1 MMGCSQDLL
10 AWLLF
15 PPSFWPFAWGEEIF
29 VLLPSPP
36 TAPICPRPFMYQD
49 AFSPLDELPPHSP
62 PEVDVERMLQ
72 QLQDPDP
79 RLRMQAARAFCEIEE
94 PHAVPSLLALLRDPC
109 PLVRVGA
116 AYALGR
122 NSDPCEVELLIDSL
136 RRDWNGYVRKG
147 LVWAL
152 GNAKDPRAYPVL
164 LEVLAGDITA
174 VRLWAASAL
183 GQLAQ
188 AQVLPGPAL
197 QEVAAAL
204 CRGLAHDPV
213 AAVRGN
219 CAWSLGI
226 LGQHLK
232 PATPYTA
239 LYQMLTKQLLASAS
253 GDPDWGVQDDAR
265 LALQKLADPDLLEK
279 LGNFD

>member
-1 MMGCSQDLL
+1 MQ
-10 AWLLF
+10 
-15 PPSFWPFAWGEEIF
+15 E
-29 VLLPSPP
+29 
-36 TAPICPRPFMYQD
+36 D
-49 AFSPLDELPPHSP
+49 AFSPLEPLDELPPHSP
-62 PEVDVERMLQ
+62 PEVDVELMLQ

-79 RLRMQAARAFCEIEE
+79 YLRMQAARAFCEIEE
-94 PHAVPSLLALLRDPC
+94 PRAVKPLLALVRDPC

-122 NSDPCEVELLIDSL
+122 NPDPAEVEVLIEGL
-136 RRDWNGYVRKG
+136 RWDWNGYVRKG

-164 LEVLAGDITA
+164 LEVLAGDIAA

-188 AQVLPGPAL
+188 AQALPGPAL
-197 QEVAAAL
+197 DEVVAAL
-204 CRGLAHDPV
+204 CRGLAQDPI

-226 LGQHLK
+226 LGQQVKLALED
-232 PATPYTA
+232 PIVYT
-239 LYQMLTKQLLASAS
+239 MLTRQLLTSAS
-253 GDPDWGVQDDAR
+253 RDPDWGVRDDAR
-265 LALQKLADPDLLEK
+265 LALQKLADPDLLEQ
-279 LGNFD
+279 LDNLS

>member
-1 MMGCSQDLL
+1 MH
-10 AWLLF
+10 
-15 PPSFWPFAWGEEIF
+15 E
-29 VLLPSPP
+29 
-36 TAPICPRPFMYQD
+36 D
-49 AFSPLDELPPHSP
+49 AFSPLEPLDELPPHSP
-62 PEVDVERMLQ
+62 PEVDVERMLH

-94 PHAVPSLLALLRDPC
+94 PRAIQSLLALVRDPC

-122 NSDPCEVELLIDSL
+122 NPDPAEVEVLIQGL

-164 LEVLAGDITA
+164 LEVLAEDIAA

-188 AQVLPGPAL
+188 AQVLSGPAL

-226 LGQHLK
+226 LGQQVKLALEDPIVYAMLK
-232 PATPYTA
+232 R
-239 LYQMLTKQLLASAS
+239 QLLTSAS
-253 GDPDWGVQDDAR
+253 RDPEWGVRDDAR
-265 LALQKLADPDLLEK
+265 LALLKLADPDLPEQLDD
-279 LGNFD
+279 LD

>member
-1 MMGCSQDLL
+1 
-10 AWLLF
+10 
-15 PPSFWPFAWGEEIF
+15 
-29 VLLPSPP
+29 
-36 TAPICPRPFMYQD
+36 
-49 AFSPLDELPPHSP
+49 
-62 PEVDVERMLQ
+62 MLQ

-79 RLRMQAARAFCEIEE
+79 YLRMQAARAFCEIEE
-94 PHAVPSLLALLRDPC
+94 PRAVKPLLALVRDPC

-122 NSDPCEVELLIDSL
+122 NPDPAEVEVLIEGL
-136 RRDWNGYVRKG
+136 RWDWNGYVRKG

-164 LEVLAGDITA
+164 LEVLAGDIAA

-197 QEVAAAL
+197 DEVVAAL
-204 CRGLAHDPV
+204 CRGLAQDPI

-226 LGQHLK
+226 LGQQVKLALED
-232 PATPYTA
+232 PAVYA
-239 LYQMLTKQLLASAS
+239 MLTRQLLTSARH
-253 GDPDWGVQDDAR
+253 DPDWGVRDDAR
-265 LALQKLADPDLLEK
+265 LALQKLADPDLLEQ
-279 LGNFD
+279 LDNLS

>member
-1 MMGCSQDLL
+1 MQ
-10 AWLLF
+10 
-15 PPSFWPFAWGEEIF
+15 E
-29 VLLPSPP
+29 
-36 TAPICPRPFMYQD
+36 D
-49 AFSPLDELPPHSP
+49 AFSPLEPLDELLPHSP
-62 PEVDVERMLQ
+62 PEVDVELMLQ

-79 RLRMQAARAFCEIEE
+79 YLRMQAARAFCEIEE
-94 PHAVPSLLALLRDPC
+94 PRAVKPLLALVRDPC

-122 NSDPCEVELLIDSL
+122 NPDPAEVEVLIEGL
-136 RRDWNGYVRKG
+136 RWDWNGYVRKG

-164 LEVLAGDITA
+164 LEVLAGDIAA

-197 QEVAAAL
+197 HEVAAAL
-204 CRGLAHDPV
+204 CWGLAQDPI

-226 LGQHLK
+226 LGQQVKLALED
-232 PATPYTA
+232 PAVYA
-239 LYQMLTKQLLASAS
+239 MLTRQLLTSARH
-253 GDPDWGVQDDAR
+253 DPDWGVRDDAR
-265 LALQKLADPDLLEK
+265 LALQKLADPDLLEQ
-279 LGNFD
+279 LDNLS